1 MATLLISMDFPPHK
15 DGITTLAKEL
25 AEHLSLDHE
34 DTFIVIGPSAKNDFK
49 YDQTHKFKIYRSP
62 LYDYG
67 YIKLIPLLFIVP
79 YVVIKHKIN
88 KIIATNVGYGGF
100 IAVLLKTFL
109 KLDYIVTAQGYEFM
123 KFKDNVLVRK
133 IYSHV
138 YRNAHAI
145 VTCSQYVKKLLLE
158 FGAKNN
164 KIIVVYPGV
173 DTSFFKPLKVPD
185 AFLNKYSLK
194 NRKILLSVSR
204 LVHRKGHDMVLD
216 ALPTVAQKIPEI
228 LYIIVGKG
236 PEKNRLEKIIKN
248 KKLDP
253 YVLFTDEISNS
264 DLQFF
269 YNCSNV
275 FIMPSREVDSDGH
288 VEGFGIVFIEAN
300 ACGKPVIGG
309 RSGGIP
315 EAIVNGKTG
324 FLVDP
329 ENSADIAD
337 KITNLLC
344 NNDLSSEM
352 GQFAL
357 QYVKEHFSWNDYT
370 NEFKKL
376 LSEMK

>member
-1 MATLLISMDFPPHK
+1 MDFPPHK